1 MEERKFTLKPCLIST
16 LFSVVV
22 LILLTLLLSVIAK
35 MTPLSENFIR
45 IGSYVALAIVGLSGG
60 ITAGKGIGKM
70 GVICGTIV
78 GITLIITIK
87 LFELISVGSVTF
99 DNGFYI
105 SSLCTFCSAVLGGII
120 GVN

>member
-1 MEERKFTLKPCLIST
+1 
-16 LFSVVV
+16 
-22 LILLTLLLSVIAK
+22 